1 MNRRNPVKSTL
12 LATLIAAALVAPAF
26 AVTPDEI
33 KAKGEVRIGVFSDK
47 PPFGYV
53 DSKGE
58 PQGFDV
64 EIGRYIAKDLLGDA
78 NKAKF
83 VLVEAA
89 NRVEYLRAGK
99 VDIILANFTV
109 TPERAKAV
117 DYAKPYMKV
126 ALGVVSPDKAVI
138 KTLDELKD
146 KTLLLNKGTTA
157 DRYFSKEHR
166 AIKSLKYDQ
175 NTETFNA
182 LLDGRGDAL
191 AHDNTLLFAWAKEH
205 PGYTVGITRIG
216 EDDFIAPAVAKG
228 DDTLRAYLDGK
239 IDEMNKNG
247 AMQAAYEKTL
257 KPVFGDDVAEKDILI
272 EVPQS

>member
-1 MNRRNPVKSTL
+1 MKNTL
-12 LATLIAAALVAPAF
+12 LTTLIAASLVAPVL

-58 PQGFDV
+58 SQGFDV
-64 EIGRYIAKDLLGDA
+64 EIGRYIAKDLLGDE

-126 ALGVVSPDKAVI
+126 ALGVV
-138 KTLDELKD
+138 
-146 KTLLLNKGTTA
+146 
-157 DRYFSKEHR
+157 
-166 AIKSLKYDQ
+166 
-175 NTETFNA
+175 
-182 LLDGRGDAL
+182 
-191 AHDNTLLFAWAKEH
+191 
-205 PGYTVGITRIG
+205 
-216 EDDFIAPAVAKG
+216 
-228 DDTLRAYLDGK
+228 
-239 IDEMNKNG
+239 
-247 AMQAAYEKTL
+247 
-257 KPVFGDDVAEKDILI
+257 
-272 EVPQS
+272 